1 MKPLTSDRAESIRDV
16 AILGDF
22 LLLNFSMLAVY
33 FLLKMVN
40 VPAVAFPFKTYLVV
54 SNLCYVPCIS
64 IFKVISHYRIVRPEQ
79 IVGCLLGTV
88 TLHIVVFL
96 TALALIKVGNFSRI
110 YLLSFYLL
118 FLPLLV
124 GWRLTLRHIVKLVRK
139 HGKNVRTVVLVG
151 GGDNMTELYQVLS
164 DVTYGYRV
172 KKVFFAKDGVE
183 GDTLSESFCRAE
195 MQRLKEW
202 LSENEVQELY
212 CGLSAVYKDDILSI
226 IRYCENNL
234 IRFYSVPSLRNYV
247 KRQLQ
252 LTLLGDVPVLSIRC
266 EPLQKPMN
274 RWMKRCFDLLCSSLF
289 LITVFPILYIVV
301 GTIIKITSPG
311 PIFFKQ
317 DRNGEN
323 GEIFQCYKFRSMKV
337 NKDSDKIQAT
347 KNDPR
352 KTKFGNFLR
361 KSNLDEMP
369 QFINVFKGEMSLVGP
384 RPHMLKHTEEYS
396 QLVDQYMM
404 RHLVKPGITGW
415 AQVTGFRG
423 ETKKVSQ
430 MEGRVKRDLWYIENW
445 TFLLDLRIMVMTVVN
460 MFRGEK
466 NAY

>member
-1 MKPLTSDRAESIRDV
+1 MRPLTSDRAESIRDV

-40 VPAVAFPFKTYLVV
+40 VPAVTFPFKIYLVV

-64 IFKVISHYRIVRPEQ
+64 IFKVILHYRIVRPEQ
-79 IVGCLLGTV
+79 IVGRLLGTV

-151 GGDNMTELYQVLS
+151 GGDNMAELYQVLS

-289 LITVFPILYIVV
+289 LMTLTF
-301 GTIIKITSPG
+301 
-311 PIFFKQ
+311 IFL
-317 DRNGEN
+317 
-323 GEIFQCYKFRSMKV
+323 
-337 NKDSDKIQAT
+337 T
-347 KNDPR
+347 
-352 KTKFGNFLR
+352 
-361 KSNLDEMP
+361 
-369 QFINVFKGEMSLVGP
+369 
-384 RPHMLKHTEEYS
+384 
-396 QLVDQYMM
+396 
-404 RHLVKPGITGW
+404 
-415 AQVTGFRG
+415 
-423 ETKKVSQ
+423 
-430 MEGRVKRDLWYIENW
+430 
-445 TFLLDLRIMVMTVVN
+445 
-460 MFRGEK
+460 
-466 NAY
+466 